1 MSIIPVPATRVS
13 DSYVRERLTQ
23 QVEDDQVAL
32 FKLQNELSTGSR
44 LNEPSDDPSAA
55 MLAVGLQSLL
65 AQNQQYQSNLQVN
78 SAYLSASD
86 SALTQVNSLIN
97 TAQGLAVGATGSTAT
112 DSQRQAAA
120 TQLQDLIS
128 QMLSLANT
136 QFSGRY
142 LFAGSLT
149 TTQPFS
155 QTSTGVVYQG
165 DQKTISSYGNTAD
178 LFATNITG
186 DSAFGGFSQS
196 MQGTADLNPVLSV
209 NTPLAD
215 LNGGQGV
222 TPGSIQVS
230 DGTHV
235 SVIDLSSASTVG
247 DVAKL
252 IEANPPTGRTVTVQV
267 TNTGLTVQLDSA
279 GGGSLSVSEVGGGTE
294 AAQLG
299 IKDSLFGSTGPIVG
313 TDLNPRLTTTTP
325 IANILGTRASVD
337 IAAIG
342 ANNNVVVQANANG
355 TADNGVKVVYVNDAW
370 YQAAPGISAGS
381 EFATYNTAATPAKA
395 SLHFTG
401 PDNDLILTANTPG
414 AAFNNVTVNVVSGGA
429 MGNAANASYNAGT
442 KTLTLTVDNT
452 GATSTGALITA
463 INADGTFTAARDSSA
478 EPNPGGGFISPVDIH
493 NGMGDTYLTGGDPNT
508 IQVHIQSGQSNAN
521 GVITA
526 INALGGFTA
535 SLDPS
540 EYGNSGTGLVT
551 DAETDPGATGTL
563 AGGSGVA
570 LDQTSGIQIVNGGK
584 TYNVTFGGATTVQD
598 VLNDINGSGASV
610 FAQINQAQ
618 NGINIQSRLSGSDFS
633 IGENGGQTA
642 TQLGVRTFNVNTS
655 LADLNYGAGVRHS
668 TGGDF
673 TITRKDGVQFTVD
686 ISSAKTIGD
695 VLNLINTN
703 ATNTGSGIPVVAQLD
718 TTGNGIELVDNDP
731 GTTPLSVTAVTSSLA
746 AQDLGLLAVGATASA
761 APTPGVQ
768 ASATVAGA
776 GANNDL
782 IFTAKNSSTAYN
794 GVKVQFTTGAPL
806 GGETVAYNAGA
817 KTLTFNVNAA
827 TTANRVIAVL
837 AADPTA
843 GPLFSAA
850 LTPTDGGA
858 PNDGTGVIDTTATG
872 TLAGGTAETLS
883 GTDTNPQEV
892 DGVFNALLRLQTALQ
907 NNDLSG
913 IERANSLLGT
923 AQQNLSLARAQLG
936 ANEQAVSG
944 LQSTVNTANTQLQSS
959 LSNQTD
965 ADMAQVISDFVAKQT
980 AYQAALQ
987 STGLISKLTLLDY
1000 L

>member
-13 DSYVRERLTQ
+13 NSYVTARLTQ
-23 QVEDDQVAL
+23 QVEDDQLAL

-65 AQNQQYQSNLQVN
+65 AQNTQYQSNLQVN

-97 TAQGLAVGATGSTAT
+97 TAQGLAVSATGNTAT

-120 TQLQDLIS
+120 TQLQDLMS

-149 TTQPFS
+149 TTQPFV
-155 QTSTGVVYQG
+155 QTSTGVLYQG

-178 LFATNITG
+178 LFATNVTG
-186 DSAFGGFSQS
+186 DAAFGGFSPT
-196 MQGTADLNPVLSV
+196 MLGTTDLNPALTF

-215 LNGGQGV
+215 LNGGQGI

-235 SVIDLSSASTVG
+235 SIIDLSSASTIG

-252 IEANPPTGRTVTVQV
+252 IEANPPAGRTVTVNV
-267 TNTGLTVQLDSA
+267 TNTGLNVQLDAA
-279 GGGSLSVSEVGGGTE
+279 GGGSLAVSEVGGGTE

-299 IKDSLFGSTGPIVG
+299 IKGTLIGSTGPIVG
-313 TDLNPRLTTTTP
+313 TDLNPTLTSTTP
-325 IANILGTRASVD
+325 LSNILGTKASVD
-337 IAAIG
+337 IAATG
-342 ANNNVVVQANANG
+342 VNNNVVVQAKANG
-355 TADNGVKVVYVNDAW
+355 TADNGVNVVYVNDAW

-381 EFATYNTAATPAKA
+381 EFATYNAAATPAKA
-395 SLHFTG
+395 SLRFTG
-401 PDNDLILTANTPG
+401 PNNDLILTANTPG
-414 AAFNNVTVNVVSGGA
+414 SALNNVTVNVVNGGA
-429 MGNAANASYNAGT
+429 IGNTATASYNAGA
-442 KTLTLTVDNT
+442 KTLTLTVDGT
-452 GATSTGALITA
+452 GATSTAALMAA
-463 INADGTFTAARDSSA
+463 IDTDGTFTAARDSSA
-478 EPNPGGGFISPVDIH
+478 EPNVAGGFIAPADIH
-493 NGMGDTYLTGGDPNT
+493 NGMGNTYLTGGDPNT
-508 IQVHIQSGQSNAN
+508 IQVHIQSGQSTAN
-521 GVITA
+521 GVVNA
-526 INALGGFTA
+526 INSLAGFTA

-540 EYGNSGTGLVT
+540 EYGNTGAGQVT
-551 DAETDPGATGTL
+551 DAETDPAATGTL
-563 AGGSGVA
+563 TGGSGA
-570 LDQTSGIQIVNGGK
+570 AFDPTGMQIVNGGK
-584 TYNVTFGGATTVQD
+584 TYNVTFTGATTVQD

-618 NGINIQSRLSGSDFS
+618 NGINVQSRLSGSDFS
-633 IGENGGQTA
+633 IGENGGLTA
-642 TQLGVRTFNVNTS
+642 TQLGVRTFNINTP
-655 LADLNYGAGVRHS
+655 LTDLNYGAGVRHG

-731 GTTPLSVTAVTSSLA
+731 GTTPLAVTAVTSSLA
-746 AQDLGLLAVGATASA
+746 AQDLGLLAVGATTSA
-761 APTPGVQ
+761 APTPGVL
-768 ASATVAGA
+768 ASGNVVGA

-782 IFTAKNSSTAYN
+782 VFTAKNSSTAYN

-843 GPLFSAA
+843 GPLFSAVLA
-850 LTPTDGGA
+850 PTDGGA
-858 PNDGTGVIDTTATG
+858 PNNGTGVIDPTATG
-872 TLAGGTAETLS
+872 TLAGGTADTLS

-892 DGVFNALLRLQTALQ
+892 SGGVFNALSRLQTALQ

-913 IERANSLLGT
+913 IERATSLLQT

-936 ANEQAVSG
+936 ANEQALTG
-944 LQSTVNTANTQLQSS
+944 LQSTVKTENTQLQGS

-987 STGLISKLTLLDY
+987 ATGLISKLTLLDY